1 MLTPQLK
8 SLPLIAK
15 RNFRVMAP
23 VMQKATDPIQQLFIE
38 KIREY
43 KNKSSG
49 GKLVD
54 ASPEIKKE
62 LESDLQRLATQ
73 YGGGPGIDMTKFPT
87 FKFEDPKI
95 ETSISNK

>member
-1 MLTPQLK
+1 MLTPRLK
-8 SLPLIAK
+8 SLSLITK
-15 RNFRVMAP
+15 RNFVIVTP
-23 VMQKATDPIQQLFIE
+23 TMQKATDPIQQLFIE

-43 KNKSSG
+43 KSKSSG

-73 YGGGPGIDMTKFPT
+73 YGGGPGVDMTKFPT
-87 FKFEDPKI
+87 FKFDDPKI